1 MAMDPMQAQILQQ
14 LNLIIQYLDGTT
26 AQITHM
32 IQSLDAMGRSFAESM
47 ATLSEN
53 MRLIIEVI
61 KKSRSNLGDTL
72 DDMSK
77 QINDK
82 IQSLWEEKTIEAITQ
97 EEMKAIGK
105 IKELNS
111 IVSENLY
118 TQQLLSVIQSIRDM
132 IGKSLAIKAGKA

>member
-1 MAMDPMQAQILQQ
+1 MAMDPLQAQILQQ

-32 IQSLDAMGRSFAESM
+32 IQNLDAMGRSFAESM

-61 KKSRSNLGDTL
+61 KKSRSNLGETL

-77 QINDK
+77 QINEK

-111 IVSENLY
+111 IVSDNLY

-132 IGKSLAIKAGKA
+132 IGKSLAIKASKT

>member
-1 MAMDPMQAQILQQ
+1 
-14 LNLIIQYLDGTT
+14 
-26 AQITHM
+26 
-32 IQSLDAMGRSFAESM
+32 
-47 ATLSEN
+47 
-53 MRLIIEVI
+53 
-61 KKSRSNLGDTL
+61 
-72 DDMSK
+72 MSK